1 MGKTERFQMLF
12 SGILKGRLN
21 LEYTASKDTNSVH
34 RALHIKEP
42 GPDLSGNYT
51 CLVSTFRSE
60 DRKTKRML
68 VLGKDDTILY

>member
-1 MGKTERFQMLF
+1 MVF

-34 RALHIKEP
+34 RALHIIEP

-68 VLGKDDTILY
+68 VLGMYFH